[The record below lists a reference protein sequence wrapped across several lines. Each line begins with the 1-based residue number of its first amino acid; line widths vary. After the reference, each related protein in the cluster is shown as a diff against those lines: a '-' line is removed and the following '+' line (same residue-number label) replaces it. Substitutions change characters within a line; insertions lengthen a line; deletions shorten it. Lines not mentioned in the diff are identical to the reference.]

1 MNKTLNED
9 EIVLKKIKEAKKC
22 INTRLNQLREDPN
35 VKRYIELT
43 RDLIK
48 IDKEYESLMYKYIDD
63 SCDNLLNINV

>member
-1 MNKTLNED
+1 MNDVLNEK
-9 EIVLKKIKEAKKC
+9 EEVFEKLKKARKVIDL
-22 INTRLNQLREDPN
+22 RLNKLRKDPN

-63 SCDNLLNINV
+63 SCNNLLNINV

>member
-43 RDLIK
+43 RDLIRV
-48 IDKEYESLMYKYIDD
+48 DKEHEALMYKYIDD
-63 SCDNLLNINV
+63 SCNNLLQINV

>member
-1 MNKTLNED
+1 MNDVLNE
-9 EIVLKKIKEAKKC
+9 KEEVFEKLRKARKV
-22 INTRLNQLREDPN
+22 IDLRLNKLRKDPN

-63 SCDNLLNINV
+63 SCNNLLNINV